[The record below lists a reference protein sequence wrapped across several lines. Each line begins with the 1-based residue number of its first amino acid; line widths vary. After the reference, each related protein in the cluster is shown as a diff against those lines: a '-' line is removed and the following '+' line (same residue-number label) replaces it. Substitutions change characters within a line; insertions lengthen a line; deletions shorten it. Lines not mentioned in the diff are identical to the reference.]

1 MIQAS
6 VSLEDKNI
14 LLALKLNQLTGKL
27 AEK

>member
-6 VSLEDKNI
+6 VSLEDKKI